1 MPNLKY
7 DLRFVQLKF
16 NSMYSRIL
24 ESELLRLK
32 GIFNVVTVTGPRQS
46 GKTTLCKM
54 VFPDYHYINLEDET
68 TISELE
74 LNKKAFIERFSAGLI
89 IDEVQRMP
97 EILSAVQVIVDE
109 NPQSSI
115 VLTGSN
121 NLLLSQK
128 VSQSLAGRTAI
139 ITLLPFSIGELTDKE
154 RTVDEFEMMF
164 RGFYPVVWAQNKP
177 ATDVYRQ
184 YYNTYIQRDIFQVM
198 KIRRL
203 NEFRKFLVIAASR
216 TGCEFNAQSIANEL
230 GVALPTIQEWMNV
243 LEATYVAFRLNPFY
257 RNIGKRLVKTPK
269 FYFYDVGLV
278 CYLLGIKTAQQLET
292 HPLRG
297 QIFENMVIS
306 ELVKHQFNHGMDNN
320 LFFYRDKGQHEV
332 DVIID
337 DGLQDLKAYEIK
349 LSPTIHPDFYKNLKY
364 FKSLFEKETKIT
376 QVINT
381 GEISINDPFTG
392 HISFKDLD
400 SALTAKDKFE

>member
-1 MPNLKY
+1 
-7 DLRFVQLKF
+7 
-16 NSMYSRIL
+16 MYTRIL

-32 GIFNVVTVTGPRQS
+32 SIFNVVTVTGPRQS

-54 VFPDYHYINLEDET
+54 AFPNYHYINLEDET

-74 LNKKAFIERFSAGLI
+74 LNKKAFIEKYSNGLI

-97 EILSAVQVIVDE
+97 EILSAVQVVVDD

-128 VSQSLAGRTAI
+128 VSQSLAGRTAV
-139 ITLLPFSIGELTDKE
+139 ITLLPFSISELSDKDK
-154 RTVDEFEMMF
+154 TVDEFEMMF
-164 RGFYPVVWAQNKP
+164 KGFYPVVWAQNKP

-184 YYNTYIQRDIFQVM
+184 YYNTYIQRDVFQVM
-198 KIRRL
+198 NIRRL
-203 NEFRKFLVIAASR
+203 NEFRKFLVISASR
-216 TGCEFNAQSIANEL
+216 IGCEFNAQSIANEL
-230 GVALPTIQEWMNV
+230 GVSLPTIQEWTNL

-278 CYLLGIKTAQQLET
+278 CYLLGINNAHQLET

-297 QIFENMVIS
+297 QIFENMVIG

-337 DGLQDLKAYEIK
+337 DGLQELKAYEIK
-349 LSPTIHPDFYKNLKY
+349 LSPIVHPDFYKNLNY

-381 GEISINDPFTG
+381 GAISVNDSFVG
-392 HISFKDLD
+392 HISYKDLD
-400 SALTAKDKFE
+400 LALTTKEH